1 MRALCH
7 HDAME
12 SSSRGRRDGRSPA
25 YERLRAL
32 IVDRSLAPGAL
43 LSEPELAEQL
53 GVSRTP
59 IREALRTLT
68 AEGLAVKLSSNRT
81 IVAPVSI
88 EELGHVYDVRARLE
102 GLIAAD
108 AARRVTPEDERFLL
122 RQLSLME
129 RLRDD
134 DVEVV
139 RIGAAFHDHLRAMSS
154 NELAGNMLHVV
165 RAHAD
170 RYRALTTQEPGR
182 SSDAVAEHRL
192 VCDAVLSGDA
202 ERAERV
208 MREHVEHA
216 RGIAMSLAAG
226 SARA

>member
-1 MRALCH
+1 
-7 HDAME
+7 ME
-12 SSSRGRRDGRSPA
+12 GSGRGRRDSRSPA
-25 YERLRAL
+25 YERLRAQ

-59 IREALRTLT
+59 VREALRTLT

-88 EELGHVYDVRARLE
+88 EELGQVYDVRARLE

-108 AARRVTPEDERFLL
+108 AARRVTPADEQYL
-122 RQLSLME
+122 RRQVSLME

-134 DVEVV
+134 YAEVV
-139 RIGAAFHDHLRAMSS
+139 RIGADFHDHLQAMSG
-154 NELAGNMLHVV
+154 NELAGNLLHIV
-165 RAHAD
+165 RGHVD

-182 SSDAVAEHRL
+182 SGTAVDEHRH
-192 VCDAVLSGDA
+192 VCEAVLSGDP
-202 ERAERV
+202 ERAERA
-208 MREHVEHA
+208 MREHIDAA
-216 RGIAMSLAAG
+216 RGVAISLASTTAEP
-226 SARA
+226 S

>member
-1 MRALCH
+1 
-7 HDAME
+7 ME
-12 SSSRGRRDGRSPA
+12 GSGRGRRDSRSPA

-32 IVDRSLAPGAL
+32 IVDRSLSPGSL

-59 IREALRTLT
+59 VREALRTLT

-108 AARRVTPEDERFLL
+108 AARRVTPADEQYL
-122 RQLSLME
+122 RRQVSLME
-129 RLRDD
+129 RMRDD
-134 DVEVV
+134 YEEVV
-139 RIGAAFHDHLRAMSS
+139 RIGADFHDHIRVMSG
-154 NELAGNMLHVV
+154 NELAGNLLHIV
-165 RAHAD
+165 RGHVD

-182 SSDAVAEHRL
+182 SSDAVDEHRHVL
-192 VCDAVLSGDA
+192 EAVLSGDPELA
-202 ERAERV
+202 ERA
-208 MREHVEHA
+208 MRDHIDAA
-216 RGIAMSLAAG
+216 RGVAISLAPVPAAEPAAETG
-226 SARA
+226 